1 MRVSEKQRFIISQTR
16 IGKQRTRQIELSE
29 QLSSGLRINKPSDDS
44 LGAKK
49 LAALNSEHR
58 RVEQHTRNI
67 GSARHLL
74 NSADNALSESSN
86 TLYRTKELAIRGLNS
101 AMTPADRG
109 FLAEEILSLKEHLHS
124 LANTRTNNRYIF
136 GGYVSTTPPYDNVFA
151 FRGDTNVTQYEVGD
165 GELVKATTPGGAAF
179 GDGTAGTIDVFDN
192 LTRLEEAVRNGIE
205 VDMQNELALLETS
218 LEQVISVRQH
228 VGLEMNRLDGAESV
242 ASYLKTRLPDTMS
255 GIQDVDF
262 TAAVSEM
269 KMVENALQATIAT
282 SSRLMKGT
290 SLLDYI

>member
-16 IGKQRTRQIELSE
+16 IGKQRSRQIELSE
-29 QLSSGLRINKPSDDS
+29 QLSSGLRINRPSDDS

-49 LAALNSEHR
+49 LAALHTEHR
-58 RVEQHTRNI
+58 RVEQHSRNI

-74 NSADNALSESSN
+74 NSADHALDESSN

-109 FLAEEILSLKEHLHS
+109 FLGDEIASLREHLHS
-124 LANTRTNNRYIF
+124 LANTRTNQRYIF
-136 GGYVSTTPPYDNVFA
+136 GGYVSTTPPYDNALA
-151 FRGDTNVTQYEVGD
+151 FVGDTNVTQYEVGD
-165 GELVKATTPGGAAF
+165 GELVKATTRGGAAF
-179 GDGTAGTIDVFDN
+179 GDGTPATVDVFDN
-192 LTRLEEAVRNGIE
+192 LNRLEAAIRNGIE
-205 VDMQNELALLETS
+205 VDMQDELERLETS
-218 LEQVISVRQH
+218 IEQVITVRQH

-242 ASYLKTRLPDTMS
+242 ASYLNTRLPETMS
-255 GIQDVDF
+255 SIQDVDF